1 MVLTE
6 CAESLGSDP
15 ANGTLQ
21 SLEIGDV
28 LFAAAHSFLYHYA
41 NSTSSSP
48 RYDADRSQDQPPAVP
63 AAQHSDSFPFTSA
76 RLTTD
81 CQSNHP
87 CSLSC
92 RAHDKDSHFIVKQL
106 SFNQN
111 GNESKH
117 RAGTACA
124 NHNSRNDSCIANR
137 VDSLRNDSTDRCRRV
152 AIRPCVSRPNRP
164 NPYRRIFRSRIHPAV
179 RQTGRRHAS

>member
-1 MVLTE
+1 MYKLNWIFRFFPLCFLKTRSQKRRQCFCVFSLFAAIFWLYSIISWNYLIQYVGRVAFFKKCRIFVPANSITKIYFYQSSEKHLVLTE

-48 RYDADRSQDQPPAVP
+48 RYDADRSQDQPSAVP
-63 AAQHSDSFPFTSA
+63 AAQHSDSDPFTSA

-92 RAHDKDSHFIVKQL
+92 RVHDKDGHFIVK
-106 SFNQN
+106 
-111 GNESKH
+111 
-117 RAGTACA
+117 
-124 NHNSRNDSCIANR
+124 
-137 VDSLRNDSTDRCRRV
+137 
-152 AIRPCVSRPNRP
+152 
-164 NPYRRIFRSRIHPAV
+164 
-179 RQTGRRHAS
+179 

>member
-48 RYDADRSQDQPPAVP
+48 RYDADRSQDQPLANS
-63 AAQHSDSFPFTSA
+63 AAQHFDSFPFPSA
-76 RLTTD
+76 GLAMT
-81 CQSNHP
+81 
-87 CSLSC
+87 
-92 RAHDKDSHFIVKQL
+92 
-106 SFNQN
+106 
-111 GNESKH
+111 
-117 RAGTACA
+117 
-124 NHNSRNDSCIANR
+124 ANR
-137 VDSLRNDSTDRCRRV
+137 IVMLFVVPRAR
-152 AIRPCVSRPNRP
+152 
-164 NPYRRIFRSRIHPAV
+164 
-179 RQTGRRHAS
+179 